1 MKKMIVTEFKR
12 HNKENVHNVQKC
24 SDYQKC

>member
-12 HNKENVHNVQKC
+12 QKKKGKENVHNVQKC
-24 SDYQKC
+24 SNY